1 MACSCFPSSSTAS
14 PKRGFFTDHNKKLF
28 SFSTW
33 KKRPSPVLVASIAE
47 RRDSYNPLV
56 FQAARLLG
64 PPARFDASK
73 LKVVHMGDEYGKG
86 VIPRTYSLSH
96 CDLTANLTLAV
107 SNAISID
114 QLKGYYKNDDVVA
127 EWKKVEEGICLVIH
141 CHVSG
146 PYALPDL
153 VAEFRYHIFT
163 KELPLVLKAVLHGDS
178 ILFKEHPELIDAVVW
193 VYFHSTSKKY
203 NHVECWGP
211 LMDASQESLV
221 MMWLHVVICVDEVDY
236 GNKETFY
243 YALNGNT
250 TLVLSASPS
259 LEPLA
264 L

>member
-1 MACSCFPSSSTAS
+1 
-14 PKRGFFTDHNKKLF
+14 
-28 SFSTW
+28 
-33 KKRPSPVLVASIAE
+33 
-47 RRDSYNPLV
+47 
-56 FQAARLLG
+56 
-64 PPARFDASK
+64 
-73 LKVVHMGDEYGKG
+73 MGDEYCKG

-107 SNAISID
+107 SDAISID

-146 PYALPDL
+146 AYALPDL

-211 LMDASQESLV
+211 LMDASQRIQGDQEHSSLFKYDV
-221 MMWLHVVICVDEVDY
+221 GENRHSIAKWGGPKSI
-236 GNKETFY
+236 FQ
-243 YALNGNT
+243 ALFAF
-250 TLVLSASPS
+250 LL
-259 LEPLA
+259 
-264 L
+264 